1 MRPVFSCSWEPWPR
15 PRGRGSVG
23 RSSISYYGEGW
34 HLSVSD
40 GYYVMLAP
48 LSSGQHTIHILT
60 GWTDAEGVFHLF
72 CDVYYNL
79 TVER

>member
-1 MRPVFSCSWEPWPR
+1 
-15 PRGRGSVG
+15 
-23 RSSISYYGEGW
+23 
-34 HLSVSD
+34 
-40 GYYVMLAP
+40 MLAP